1 MSGAETMGERENGNE
16 EKAPASPATSQDET
30 AAAPLPAIPIDEAVS
45 APAAAA
51 VDGETTPEPLPAA
64 RTDEPAPAPTVV
76 THDAG
81 VVSALSAAAPGSE
94 AITTPPTVAQVSE
107 SPAAPHVVTAPDPD
121 AAVERTIRRMSRRAL
136 IGGALAV
143 GAGWAGLRWLDTRP
157 AEDELIWPLRRVL
170 QLNARLFHG
179 TFRRTALA
187 PEFPLSA
194 AREPINNYHDE
205 TPEVEPSE
213 WSLELKGA
221 RGGEQ
226 ELDLEEIKR
235 LPRVTQVTELKCIE
249 GWSTVVAWAGVR
261 FADFAA
267 RYPPMPGARYVRMD
281 AENDDYYVGLD
292 LESCLHPQ
300 TLLAYEMN
308 GRPLTS
314 AHGAPLRLVI
324 PVKYGIKNIKLIT
337 RITYTAHRPEDYWA
351 QQGYDWYAGL

>member
-1 MSGAETMGERENGNE
+1 MSDPEKISERENGGHE
-16 EKAPASPATSQDET
+16 ES
-30 AAAPLPAIPIDEAVS
+30 V
-45 APAAAA
+45 
-51 VDGETTPEPLPAA
+51 
-64 RTDEPAPAPTVV
+64 PAPAPMTPD
-76 THDAG
+76 TAEQPPPEAG
-81 VVSALSAAAPGSE
+81 HPDEPVSAATAATETDRPGSIPAAAP
-94 AITTPPTVAQVSE
+94 
-107 SPAAPHVVTAPDPD
+107 PD
-121 AAVERTIRRMSRRAL
+121 ADEEVERTIHRMSRRAL
-136 IGGALAV
+136 IGGAVAV

-157 AEDELIWPLRRVL
+157 AEDDLIWPLRRVL
-170 QLNARLFHG
+170 QFNERLLRG

-205 TPEVEPSE
+205 TPEIAPSE
-213 WSLELKGA
+213 WSLTLKGA

-226 ELDLEEIKR
+226 ELDMEDIKR

-249 GWSTVVAWAGVR
+249 GWSTVIAWAGVR

-267 RYPPMPGARYVRMD
+267 RYPPMPGTRYVRMD

-300 TLLAYEMN
+300 TLLAYEIN
-308 GRPLTS
+308 GRPLTP

-337 RITYTAHRPEDYWA
+337 AITYSAHRPEDYWA
-351 QQGYDWYAGL
+351 AQGYDWYAGL